1 MATKAGAAAETAEM
15 AEMERLRAEKEFG
28 QAVEEERR
36 RIAAEPADI
45 RRWMRSATHWV
56 ARPHPLPP
64 SPSASEQDA
73 ALISVIMEEVEQEAA
88 AAEVQCG
95 EQRGRVLRRA
105 AEEAERARE
114 QAFAE
119 QIKQLL
125 LARAARVMVQ
135 REALEGMREE
145 ARTRSRTR
153 SQQSEK
159 KKVAA
164 AERKARAAAA
174 QVAAEEGWEK
184 LTGGVELFV
193 KQGRFLPPK
202 QARKKQT
209 GNSSARSVRAEAKLI
224 ASAFVAEV
232 DSIMQQ

>member
-145 ARTRSRTR
+145 ARTRS
-153 SQQSEK
+153 QQSEK

>member
-64 SPSASEQDA
+64 SPSAREQDA

-95 EQRGRVLRRA
+95 EQRGKVLRRA

-145 ARTRSRTR
+145 ARTRS
-153 SQQSEK
+153 QQSEK

-174 QVAAEEGWEK
+174 QVAAEKGWEK

>member
-1 MATKAGAAAETAEM
+1 MATKAGAAAETAET

-145 ARTRSRTR
+145 ARTRS
-153 SQQSEK
+153 QQSEK

>member
-64 SPSASEQDA
+64 SPSAREQDA

-145 ARTRSRTR
+145 ARTRS
-153 SQQSEK
+153 QQSEK

-174 QVAAEEGWEK
+174 QVAAEKGWEK

>member
-1 MATKAGAAAETAEM
+1 MATKAAAAAETAET

-145 ARTRSRTR
+145 ARTRS
-153 SQQSEK
+153 QQSEK

>member
-119 QIKQLL
+119 QIKRLL

-145 ARTRSRTR
+145 ARTR

-174 QVAAEEGWEK
+174 QVAAEKGWEK

>member
-1 MATKAGAAAETAEM
+1 MATKAAAAAETAET

-88 AAEVQCG
+88 TAEVQCG

-145 ARTRSRTR
+145 ARTR